1 MAKRPKIRSNENIF
15 KSREVKR
22 HINYTSLTGNR
33 QDICDPY
40 NGIWDDCDTIC
51 PSTGYIKGDVN
62 ADGNFDILDIIQ
74 NVNYILNS
82 NNYSSIEW
90 ACNIWAMDVTSP
102 MKGKYISQSK
112 LSVTKPVLFITGR
125 QHANEVSST
134 SHILKLVELIL
145 KYLEY

>member
-40 NGIWDDCDTIC
+40 NGIWYDCETIC

-74 NVNYILNS
+74 NVNYLNTQIGNPKGDS
-82 NNYSSIEW
+82 IPKKKFYDPRKWVRLGEISFKNRLIKAFKDLNNI
-90 ACNIWAMDVTSP
+90 NT
-102 MKGKYISQSK
+102 
-112 LSVTKPVLFITGR
+112 L
-125 QHANEVSST
+125 
-134 SHILKLVELIL
+134 
-145 KYLEY
+145 

>member
-82 NNYSSIEW
+82 NNI
-90 ACNIWAMDVTSP
+90 
-102 MKGKYISQSK
+102 
-112 LSVTKPVLFITGR
+112 
-125 QHANEVSST
+125 
-134 SHILKLVELIL
+134 
-145 KYLEY
+145 